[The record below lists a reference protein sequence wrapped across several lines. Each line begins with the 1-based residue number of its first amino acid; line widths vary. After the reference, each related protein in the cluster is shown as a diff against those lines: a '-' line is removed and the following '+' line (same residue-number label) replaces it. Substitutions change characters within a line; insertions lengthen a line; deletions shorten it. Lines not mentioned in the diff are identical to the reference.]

1 MNRFYIMALAAGLAL
16 TASASQAATKAAK
29 AAKPEAR
36 AKVAKAETKKA
47 DSEIRECCAKGG
59 CATCEAGNSA
69 FFTSTSCGQCAAGS
83 MKLAMQGQSTTH
95 TLKSHANDA
104 FFTAT
109 ACSAKEENTVV
120 KVAAESKPAAKPAA
134 KPAKAK
140 K

>member
-1 MNRFYIMALAAGLAL
+1 MNRFYLLALAAGLAL
-16 TASASQAATKAAK
+16 TTSASQAATKAAK
-29 AAKPEAR
+29 PEAK
-36 AKVAKAETKKA
+36 AKVAKAETKKS

-69 FFTSTSCGQCAAGS
+69 FFTSTSCSQCAAGS
-83 MKLAMQGQSTTH
+83 MKLAMQGQSTAH
-95 TLKSHANDA
+95 TLKSHGNDA

-109 ACSAKEENTVV
+109 ACSAKDESTVV
-120 KVAAESKPAAKPAA
+120 KASAEAKPAAKAAA

>member
-1 MNRFYIMALAAGLAL
+1 MNRFYILALAAGLAL

-29 AAKPEAR
+29 AAKPEA
-36 AKVAKAETKKA
+36 KVAKAETKKS

-83 MKLAMQGQSTTH
+83 LKLAMQGQSTAH
-95 TLKSHANDA
+95 TEKSHGNDA

-109 ACSAKEENTVV
+109 ACSAKEEKTVV
-120 KVAAESKPAAKPAA
+120 KAAAETKPAAKSAA